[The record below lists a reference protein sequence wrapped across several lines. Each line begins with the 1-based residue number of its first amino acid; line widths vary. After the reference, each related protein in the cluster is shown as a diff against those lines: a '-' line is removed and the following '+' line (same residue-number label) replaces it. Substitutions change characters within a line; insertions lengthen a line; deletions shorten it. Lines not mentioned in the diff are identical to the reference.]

1 MSVNFS
7 ILQDR
12 QAIVI
17 EVGGHASTIDVVN
30 MRRRTVELQQQT
42 SISCYLVD
50 LRELESIDDG
60 SVFEAH
66 DLGERFAQVGFSNDN
81 LTAVL
86 LPEDTQARRQIEFL
100 HNVEINRGR
109 GPIKYVESY
118 SDAFDWFAA
127 CA

>member
-1 MSVNFS
+1 
-7 ILQDR
+7 
-12 QAIVI
+12 
-17 EVGGHASTIDVVN
+17 
-30 MRRRTVELQQQT
+30 
-42 SISCYLVD
+42 VD

-60 SVFEAH
+60 SVFEVH
-66 DLGERFAQVGFSNDN
+66 DLGERFAEVGFSNDN

-118 SDAFDWFAA
+118 GDAFDWFAA